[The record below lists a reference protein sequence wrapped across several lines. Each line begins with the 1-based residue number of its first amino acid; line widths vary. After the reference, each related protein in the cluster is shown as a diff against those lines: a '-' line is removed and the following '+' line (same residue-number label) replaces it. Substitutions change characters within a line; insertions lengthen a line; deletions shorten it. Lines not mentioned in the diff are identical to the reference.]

1 MSSRHKARRLALQGL
16 CCLDAQGAKASEL
29 VHEFIN
35 DSTEDGQIIRAAHE
49 LTRNAFADR
58 PACDEFLIRHARHW
72 DLGRLAMVDRN
83 ILRLAAYELRSA
95 RAPQKVVITEAI
107 RLSREFSTAESP
119 RFING
124 ILDAVAKEI
133 RRGAEIGEISRDLP
147 SEASAKEGAD
157 ISRDAGDAGD
167 AGDTDMDKEEKEQE

>member
-35 DSTEDGQIIRAAHE
+35 DSTEDSRIIQAAHE
-49 LTRNAFADR
+49 LTRNAFADW
-58 PACDEFLIRHARHW
+58 PACDRFLVRHARHW

-83 ILRLAAYELRSA
+83 ILRLAAYELRSG

-107 RLSREFSTAESP
+107 HLAREFSTAESP

-133 RRGAEIGEISRDLP
+133 RRDLP
-147 SEASAKEGAD
+147 SEASAKQDAEV
-157 ISRDAGDAGD
+157 SRDAEISGDAGD
-167 AGDTDMDKEEKEQE
+167 MNSDEEEDSQ

>member
-1 MSSRHKARRLALQGL
+1 MGKTNVSSRHKARRLALQGL

-35 DSTEDGQIIRAAHE
+35 DSTEDGQVIQAAHE
-49 LTRNAFADR
+49 LTRNAFADW
-58 PACDEFLIRHARHW
+58 PACDKFLVRHARHW
-72 DLGRLAMVDRN
+72 DLVRLAMVDRN
-83 ILRLAAYELRSA
+83 ILRLAAYELRSG

-107 RLSREFSTAESP
+107 RMAQEFSSAESP

-133 RRGAEIGEISRDLP
+133 GRDAEAGRDAAEKISRD
-147 SEASAKEGAD
+147 E
-157 ISRDAGDAGD
+157 
-167 AGDTDMDKEEKEQE
+167 GDTDCEKEEGKEEPEDRQ

>member
-1 MSSRHKARRLALQGL
+1 MSSRHRARRLALQGL

-35 DSTEDGQIIRAAHE
+35 DSTEDGQTIQAAHE
-49 LTRNAFADR
+49 LTRDAFADW
-58 PACDEFLIRHARHW
+58 PACDQFLVRHARHW

-83 ILRLAAYELRSA
+83 ILRLAAYELRSG

-107 RLSREFSTAESP
+107 RLAREFSTAESP

-133 RRGAEIGEISRDLP
+133 
-147 SEASAKEGAD
+147 
-157 ISRDAGDAGD
+157 SRDAVD
-167 AGDTDMDKEEKEQE
+167 AGDTDLDKKEEEGTEETDTNEEDSQ

>member
-1 MSSRHKARRLALQGL
+1 VSSRHRARRLALQGL

-35 DSTEDGQIIRAAHE
+35 DSTEDGQTIQAAHE
-49 LTRNAFADR
+49 LTRDAFADW
-58 PACDEFLIRHARHW
+58 PACDQFLVRHARHW

-83 ILRLAAYELRSA
+83 ILRLAAYELRSG

-107 RLSREFSTAESP
+107 RLAREFSTAESP

-133 RRGAEIGEISRDLP
+133 
-147 SEASAKEGAD
+147 
-157 ISRDAGDAGD
+157 SRDAVD
-167 AGDTDMDKEEKEQE
+167 AGDTDLDKKEEEGTEETDTNEEDSQ

>member
-1 MSSRHKARRLALQGL
+1 VSSRHRARRLALQGL

-35 DSTEDGQIIRAAHE
+35 DSTEDGQTIQAAHE
-49 LTRNAFADR
+49 LTRDAFADW
-58 PACDEFLIRHARHW
+58 PACDQFLVRHARHW

-83 ILRLAAYELRSA
+83 ILRLAAYELRSG

-107 RLSREFSTAESP
+107 RLAREFSTAESP

-133 RRGAEIGEISRDLP
+133 SRETGTGKDAE
-147 SEASAKEGAD
+147 
-157 ISRDAGDAGD
+157 ISRDAGD
-167 AGDTDMDKEEKEQE
+167 TDLDKKEEEGTEETDTNEEDSQ